1 MKKTGCLQR
10 KAQSTLEYAI
20 LVVIIIGVL
29 LAIQVYVKRGLQGR
43 LKSATDDIGDQYS
56 LGDGGNY
63 EKVVKTSSKI
73 IDNTSSGTTTSNTE
87 YSNVSTNITANWS
100 KTESFMQKAEDADEP
115 EGTEEEAVE

>member
-1 MKKTGCLQR
+1 MKKTGFLQR

-29 LAIQVYVKRGLQGR
+29 LTIQVYVKRGLQGR

-63 EKVVKTSSKI
+63 EKVVSTKSKI
-73 IDNTSSGTTTSNTE
+73 VDNTTGGTTTSNTE

-100 KTESFMQKAEDADEP
+100 KTESFMKKDE
-115 EGTEEEAVE
+115 ETEESEEETVE